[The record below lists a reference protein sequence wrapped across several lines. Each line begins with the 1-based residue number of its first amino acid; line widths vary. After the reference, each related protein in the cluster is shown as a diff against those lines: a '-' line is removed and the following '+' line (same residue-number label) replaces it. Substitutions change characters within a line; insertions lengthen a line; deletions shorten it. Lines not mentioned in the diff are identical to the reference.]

1 MNLVA
6 KEFVAARDDE
16 LGVLVLSS
24 FTGASRELAESL
36 IVNPYDLDEASDA
49 LAAALA
55 MPEAEQRVRMRAMR
69 SFVAEF
75 NVYRWAGRMLR
86 DAERLRR
93 RERLAGRFEG
103 RAGDLPGTRSL
114 RRWTSECATCSVPD
128 TKSGSRH
135 SSRRRPLLAFDF
147 DGTLAPLIEQPALA
161 DAGPETRR
169 LLSILAISHP
179 VVIISGRMRADVE
192 RRFANLPLAG
202 ITGNHG
208 LEPWG
213 EDPDARAAGRRVARR
228 SCNGS
233 WRGCPAIIIE
243 DKRLSITVDYRHAPD
258 LEMTATAIQAVT
270 HQLPR
275 ARLLGG
281 RHADFNIAPAG
292 TAHKGTALQHYLE
305 RFERQ
310 SALYVGDDRTDED
323 VFGLD
328 LPGLLSVRVGP
339 RRTSHAAF
347 FIRDQT
353 EVDQLAADA
362 RRSAVAALTFSRAHF
377 SAAGLTARPNVGPDR
392 CPSRAFFVR

>member
-1 MNLVA
+1 
-6 KEFVAARDDE
+6 
-16 LGVLVLSS
+16 
-24 FTGASRELAESL
+24 
-36 IVNPYDLDEASDA
+36 
-49 LAAALA
+49 
-55 MPEAEQRVRMRAMR
+55 MRYL
-69 SFVAEF
+69 FGPGYE
-75 NVYRWAGRMLR
+75 
-86 DAERLRR
+86 ERLKAF
-93 RERLAGRFEG
+93 LA
-103 RAGDLPGTRSL
+103 T
-114 RRWTSECATCSVPD
+114 
-128 TKSGSRH
+128 
-135 SSRRRPLLAFDF
+135 RPLLAFDF

-169 LLSILAISHP
+169 LLSILATSHP

-213 EDPDARAAGRRVARR
+213 EDPELERLVAGWREVLQRELARLPGV
-228 SCNGS
+228 
-233 WRGCPAIIIE
+233 IIE

-270 HQLPR
+270 HHLPR

-292 TAHKGTALQHYLE
+292 TAHKGTALQHYLA
-305 RFERQ
+305 RFERH

-353 EVDQLAADA
+353 EVDQLLRTLVDLG
-362 RRSAVAALTFSRAHF
+362 RQQ
-377 SAAGLTARPNVGPDR
+377 
-392 CPSRAFFVR
+392 